1 MEKKELI
8 EKFNENVRY
17 LERNIP
23 PDDIYV
29 FAEQTY
35 MAALFFLYQ
44 WSEHESLNDRMKAD
58 PVAAKWVG
66 NIMGLLEARN
76 MKIDVDFDLGL
87 DDL

>member
-1 MEKKELI
+1 
-8 EKFNENVRY
+8 
-17 LERNIP
+17 
-23 PDDIYV
+23 
-29 FAEQTY
+29 
-35 MAALFFLYQ
+35 
-44 WSEHESLNDRMKAD
+44 MKAD